1 MNRLSC
7 ILGLQDG
14 DGEFVG
20 LAGDVEV
27 EPAPPLRVVTAAQ
40 AGHTLRALLVH
51 VHITGCNGGC
61 WIKRLLH

>member
-40 AGHTLRALLVH
+40 VGHTLHTLLVH
-51 VHITGCNGGC
+51 VHVAG
-61 WIKRLLH
+61 